1 VGCAASALV
10 YNAAMGKV
18 CASLNVPGTE
28 AALAAMRKAKA
39 AGADLV
45 ELRLD
50 LMEDF
55 DLVRMLDYRP
65 LPAIVTYRRRD
76 QGGGRECEES
86 ERLAVLSRALELGA
100 DYVDVEAGAE
110 SGLKRSGRGRV
121 IVSHHDF
128 EGFPG
133 DLDALYN
140 DLRARG
146 GDAVK
151 IAVTAKHPLDCLPL
165 YDLCSRSRKP
175 LIALAMGECGA
186 ASRVLSLRFGAFLSF
201 GALSAEECTA
211 PGQIDVAEMTRVYR
225 AGELGDATRLFGVIG
240 DPIAHSLSP
249 VVHNAAYRKMGMDAV
264 YVSFRVPDRPGEFL
278 RSYAKLGFEGFSVTI
293 PHKRAALEE
302 ADEADEV
309 ARQIGAANT
318 ITVVGGKLRASN
330 TDADAAVAQLVA
342 AFDGADRL
350 KGRTVLLLGA
360 GGAARAAGWGL
371 VRSGVKLVVANRTEE
386 RGRKL
391 AEELGAEFRPLD
403 GLEGLSWDAAVN
415 TTPLG
420 MSPLV
425 SNTPLAEDLIRPGT
439 VVFDTVYNPLRTR
452 LLREAKKRGA
462 RPVDGI
468 GMFVEQAAQ
477 QINTWTG
484 QKAWPRLM
492 REAALERLGE
502 E

>member
-1 VGCAASALV
+1 
-10 YNAAMGKV
+10 MGKV
-18 CASLNVPGTE
+18 CAALNVADTD

-55 DLVRMLDYRP
+55 DLGRMLDYRP
-65 LPAIVTYRRRD
+65 LPAIVTYRRKD
-76 QGGGRECEES
+76 QGGGRDCEES

-100 DYVDVEAGAE
+100 EYVDLEAGSEA
-110 SGLKRSGRGRV
+110 GLKRSGRGRV

-128 EGFPG
+128 EGFPA
-133 DLDALYN
+133 DLGAVYD
-140 DLRARG
+140 DLASREA
-146 GDAVK
+146 DVVK
-151 IAVTAKHPLDCLPL
+151 IAVTAEHPLDCLPL
-165 YDLCSRSRKP
+165 YDLCRRSKKP
-175 LIALAMGECGA
+175 LIALAMGECGT
-186 ASRVLSLRFGAFLSF
+186 ASRVLSLRFGAFLSYASSPA
-201 GALSAEECTA
+201 GKGTA
-211 PGQIDVAEMTRVYR
+211 PGQIDVAEMTGVYR
-225 AGELGDATRLFGVIG
+225 AGEIGDATRLFGVIG
-240 DPIAHSLSP
+240 DPIGHSLSP

-264 YVSFRVPDRPGEFL
+264 YVSFRVPDRPAEFL
-278 RSYAKLGFEGFSVTI
+278 RRYAELGFEGFSVTI

-302 ADEADEV
+302 ADEVDEV
-309 ARQIGAANT
+309 TGQIGAANT
-318 ITVVGGKLRASN
+318 ITVVGEQLRASN

-342 AFDGADRL
+342 AFDGAERL

-391 AEELGAEFRPLD
+391 AEELGAEFRPL
-403 GLEGLSWDAAVN
+403 GELSGLSWDAAVN
-415 TTPLG
+415 ATPLG

-425 SNTPLAEDLIRPGT
+425 SNTPLAEELIRPGT

-452 LLREAKKRGA
+452 LLREAKNRGA

-477 QINTWTG
+477 QIMTWTG
-484 QKAWPRLM
+484 QRAWPRLM
-492 REAALERLGE
+492 RDAALERLGE